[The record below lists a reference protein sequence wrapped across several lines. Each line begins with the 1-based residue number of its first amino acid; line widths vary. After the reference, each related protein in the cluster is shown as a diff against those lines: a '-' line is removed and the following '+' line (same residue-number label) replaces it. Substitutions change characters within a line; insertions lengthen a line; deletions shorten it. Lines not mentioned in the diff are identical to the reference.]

1 MNGLKQQI
9 EEKMMK
15 KSYLL
20 KFLGILSIF
29 SLLIS
34 CEPQNNTGKII
45 CPVVPSSVNVLVL
58 KEELPSVFLKK
69 QSKEEVT
76 IKLSK
81 GYRLN
86 LLNGNPEAKKAK
98 KIEDCQYQAEL
109 TSDIKDV
116 LSKNPDI
123 TQGSF
128 WIEKQYLEDFPQDT
142 FSLQFLL
149 PLILSVIQTLIIIIL
164 LIIILNVRA
173 NQKRS
178 EKKIREGINKIPNEI
193 LNHLSSPINNSLES
207 YYQRTKKKFQTV
219 SSQITEIK
227 ELNLS
232 ALSKTPYSDTST
244 PVDNNLIVKIPDT
257 SNNYYDNESVIK
269 TPQDYDFSPPIHRQ
283 IDQVIENFNNQNKA
297 YFNDSRF
304 APLGLT
310 QESRQGSVGA
320 GGYSTIQLE
329 SFNDINQD
337 SYLKIELDGD
347 NWLIPNAASPY
358 LRDTLKSLQEYPE
371 IFSIATSGI
380 NKLTLIKPAKLKEVS
395 SGLWEIAE
403 IGEFET

>member
-1 MNGLKQQI
+1 MR
-9 EEKMMK
+9 

-20 KFLGILSIF
+20 RSLGIVSIF
-29 SLLIS
+29 PLLMS
-34 CEPQNNTGKII
+34 CNQQNNSKEII
-45 CPVVPSSVNVLVL
+45 CPVIPNSVNVLVL
-58 KEELPSVFLKK
+58 KDELPSIFLKK
-69 QSKEEVT
+69 EPKSKVV

-86 LLNGNPEAKKAK
+86 LLNSNPQPEKAK

-109 TSDIKDV
+109 TSDIKDG

-207 YYQRTKKKFQTV
+207 YYQRTKKSFRRFQV
-219 SSQITEIK
+219 KLQK
-227 ELNLS
+227 L
-232 ALSKTPYSDTST
+232 K
-244 PVDNNLIVKIPDT
+244 NLI
-257 SNNYYDNESVIK
+257 YL
-269 TPQDYDFSPPIHRQ
+269 H
-283 IDQVIENFNNQNKA
+283 
-297 YFNDSRF
+297 
-304 APLGLT
+304 
-310 QESRQGSVGA
+310 
-320 GGYSTIQLE
+320 
-329 SFNDINQD
+329 
-337 SYLKIELDGD
+337 YLKH
-347 NWLIPNAASPY
+347 
-358 LRDTLKSLQEYPE
+358 RT
-371 IFSIATSGI
+371 
-380 NKLTLIKPAKLKEVS
+380 LTLILPL
-395 SGLWEIAE
+395 I
-403 IGEFET
+403 II